1 MTFQEFIAKLQAEL
15 NKKGEHL
22 DEDGAPG
29 PLTSTA
35 LAKYDVGFSLTLKP
49 EAPPKIPIES
59 GSAFSRAK
67 LALIAE
73 EFCAHNYPRTAPE
86 IMAVKEPFAGP
97 PCSFGRGAW
106 PHCAATVRFL
116 SVKAGLNMP
125 VLCPTG
131 YSFAFVPAVHTW
143 AKSMGFFLKN
153 DGTNSPEAGDWVFYD
168 WDQDHMDDHIGV
180 HLRMNG
186 KYYVAAEGNVDDG
199 KTGIKSRVSG
209 NILGWARIPDG
220 FKF

>member
-1 MTFQEFIAKLQAEL
+1 MTFQDLVKKVQTEL
-15 NKKGEHL
+15 NKLGEHL
-22 DEDGAPG
+22 EVDGAPG
-29 PLTSTA
+29 PMTAAA
-35 LAKYDVGFSLTLKP
+35 LAKYDVGVLPILKP
-49 EAPPKIPIES
+49 VTAKPIPIETG
-59 GSAFSRAK
+59 GSFSRAK
-67 LALIAE
+67 LALLAE
-73 EFCAHNYPRTAPE
+73 EFCAHKYERTSPQ
-86 IMAVKEPFAGP
+86 IMEVKEPFAIA